1 MSIYSSDNEVVGTNV
16 LTAAVIG
23 ITAFLLVAAMSPVVP
38 AQPVAPQASNAHPI
52 ETVVVV
58 ARHTGK
64 MS

>member
-23 ITAFLLVAAMSPVVP
+23 ITAFLLVAVMSPAAP
-38 AQPVAPQASNAHPI
+38 IAQVAPQASHTQPI

-58 ARHTGK
+58 APHTGK